1 MMAAGLLLV
10 SSVLPGEIGSAP
22 HKRESQLQV
31 RVIRISRPGRGGAV
45 QSHRA
50 DPAQQRRASESNSR
64 C

>member
-1 MMAAGLLLV
+1 MIAAGLLLV

-22 HKRESQLQV
+22 HKRESQLQGK
-31 RVIRISRPGRGGAV
+31 VIRISHPERGSAI